1 MSHSLKDLMQQAKGV
16 QTGESFVLQNSK
28 MLKIRVTDEVYCR
41 AGSMIAYK
49 GDIKF
54 ESTSGGLGKWLK
66 KAVTGEGIPLMRAA
80 GNGDLY
86 LAHKAS
92 DITVLRLSAETLF
105 VEGRH
110 LLAFEKTVDW
120 DVTAIRGAGM
130 ASGGLFTC
138 RLTGTGFVAI
148 TSHGPLVVLEAPV
161 VVDPDSVIGWTDGVV
176 PQVKTDVNLKT
187 LLGRSSG
194 ETFQLNF
201 DGYGKVLVQP
211 DEPVFRQK

>member
-1 MSHSLKDLMQQAKGV
+1 MSQTLRDLMQQSGRKESK
-16 QTGESFVLQNSK
+16 ESFVMENSK
-28 MLKIRVTDEVYCR
+28 ILKVRVTDEVYCR
-41 AGSMIAYK
+41 AGSMIAYQ
-49 GDIKF
+49 GDLKF
-54 ESTSGGLGKWLK
+54 ERTSGGIGKWLK
-66 KAVTGEGIPLMRAA
+66 KTVTGEGVPLMKAS
-80 GNGDLY
+80 GNGDLF

-110 LLAFEKTVDW
+110 LLAFENTVDW
-120 DVTAIRGAGM
+120 DVTVIRGAGM
-130 ASGGLFTC
+130 TSGGLFTC

-148 TSHGPLVVLEAPV
+148 TSHGPVAVLEAPV
-161 VVDPDSVIGWTDGVV
+161 AVDPDSLIGWTEGIV

-194 ETFQLNF
+194 ETFQLYF

-211 DEPVFRQK
+211 DEPGLKR

>member
-1 MSHSLKDLMQQAKGV
+1 
-16 QTGESFVLQNSK
+16 
-28 MLKIRVTDEVYCR
+28 
-41 AGSMIAYK
+41 MIAYQ
-49 GDIKF
+49 GDLKF
-54 ESTSGGLGKWLK
+54 ERTSGGIGKWLK
-66 KAVTGEGIPLMRAA
+66 KTVTGEGVPLMKAS
-80 GNGDLY
+80 GNGDLF

-110 LLAFEKTVDW
+110 LLAFENTVDW
-120 DVTAIRGAGM
+120 DVTVIRGAGM
-130 ASGGLFTC
+130 TSGGLFTC

-148 TSHGPLVVLEAPV
+148 TSHGPVAVLEAPV
-161 VVDPDSVIGWTDGVV
+161 AVDPDSLIGWTEGIV

-194 ETFQLNF
+194 ETFQLYF

-211 DEPVFRQK
+211 DEPGLKR

>member
-1 MSHSLKDLMQQAKGV
+1 MSQTLRDLMQQSGRTESK
-16 QTGESFVLQNSK
+16 ESFVLQNSK
-28 MLKIRVTDEVYCR
+28 MLKVRVTDEVYCR
-41 AGSMIAYK
+41 AGSMIAYQ
-49 GDIKF
+49 GDLKF
-54 ESTSGGLGKWLK
+54 ERTSGGIGKWLK
-66 KAVTGEGIPLMRAA
+66 KTVTGEGVPLMKAS
-80 GNGDLY
+80 GNGDLF

-110 LLAFEKTVDW
+110 LLAFENTVDW
-120 DVTAIRGAGM
+120 DVTVIRGAGM
-130 ASGGLFTC
+130 TSGGLFTC

-148 TSHGPLVVLEAPV
+148 TSHGPVAVLEAPV
-161 VVDPDSVIGWTDGVV
+161 AVDPDSLIGWTEGIV

-194 ETFQLNF
+194 ETFQLYF

-211 DEPVFRQK
+211 DEPGLKR

>member
-1 MSHSLKDLMQQAKGV
+1 MTQTLKDLIQQSKGKASD
-16 QTGESFVLQNSK
+16 ERFVLQNGK
-28 MLKIRVTDEVYCR
+28 MLKVRITDHIYCR

-54 ESTSGGLGKWLK
+54 ERTSGGIGKWLK
-66 KAVTGEGIPLMRAA
+66 KTVTGEGIPLMRAS
-80 GNGDLY
+80 GSGELY

-92 DITVLRLSAETLF
+92 DITVLRLNAETVF

-110 LLAFEKTVDW
+110 LLAFENPVDGAVTV
-120 DVTAIRGAGM
+120 IRGAGM
-130 ASGGLFTC
+130 TSGGLFTC

-148 TSHGPLVVLEAPV
+148 TSHGPVAVLEAPV
-161 VVDPDSVIGWTDGVV
+161 SVDPDSLIGWTDGLV

-194 ETFQLNF
+194 ETFQLHF
-201 DGYGKVLVQP
+201 DGYGKVLIQP
-211 DEPVFRQK
+211 DEPVIKE